1 MRFVDEVEIVVQ
13 SGRGGRGSAS
23 FRREKFVPFG
33 GPDGGDGGRGGH
45 VVFAADAG
53 LGSLLDL
60 RGRAQW
66 KAADGTPG
74 GFRQMTGADGEDL
87 VVRVP
92 LGTVIRDLE
101 QDLVICELL
110 ADGES
115 RVVVE
120 GGKGGLGNV
129 HFKTSTN
136 RAPRKTTPGGPGES
150 RRLRLELKLVADVG
164 LLGFPNAGKSTLISV
179 ISAAR
184 PKIADYPFTTL
195 VPNLGVVRVG
205 EDHSFVVADIPGLIE
220 GAAEGKGLGHQFLR
234 HVERTRLL
242 LHLVDASELR
252 EDEDPSATPLGRWRV
267 LRDELRRY
275 SRALAERPEILVL
288 TKIDAVEPETLAA
301 LKAEFH
307 AVGVSELFAISAVT
321 RQGVTALTTATWER
335 LRDLAPP
342 APVDDPLGV

>member
-45 VVFAADAG
+45 VIFMADAG

-66 KAADGTPG
+66 KAADGTAG
-74 GFRQMTGADGEDL
+74 DFRQMTGADGDDL

-92 LGTVIRDLE
+92 RGTVIRDVDE
-101 QDLVICELL
+101 DLVICELL

-136 RAPRKTTPGGPGES
+136 RAPRKTTPGGPGET

-195 VPNLGVVRVG
+195 VPNLGVVRAG
-205 EDHSFVVADIPGLIE
+205 DDNSYVVADIPGLIE

-242 LHLVDASELR
+242 LHLVDASEVR
-252 EDEDPSATPLGRWRV
+252 EDDDPGATPLGRWRV

-275 SRALAERPEILVL
+275 SQALADRPELVVL
-288 TKIDAVEPETLAA
+288 TKIDAVSPEALDA
-301 LKAEFH
+301 LKAEFL
-307 AVGVSELFAISAVT
+307 AAGVEGVHAISAVSG
-321 RQGVTALTTATWER
+321 QGVTSLSAATWER
-335 LRDLAPP
+335 LRELAPP
-342 APVDDPLGV
+342 LAVDDPLGV